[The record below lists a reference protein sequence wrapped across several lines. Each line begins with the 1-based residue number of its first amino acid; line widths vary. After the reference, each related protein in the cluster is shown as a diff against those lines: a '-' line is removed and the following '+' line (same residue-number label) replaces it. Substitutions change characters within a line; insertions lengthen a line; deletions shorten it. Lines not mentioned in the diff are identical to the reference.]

1 MHAPARARRRNRWA
15 VGERWRYDR
24 HAVRATR
31 LRVFRAAPD
40 GEEQA
45 SQLIRAGGRWA
56 VEGVCD

>member
-1 MHAPARARRRNRWA
+1 M
-15 VGERWRYDR
+15 GERWRYDR